1 MTRVVASVALCLV
14 VTCVFGVSPAS
25 AHPSDSYHPNELD
38 SGYGADWGYGLFA
51 EWGINDIS
59 FTQPYPDPSS
69 LTPAERYIVAGA
81 TSTATDRPLS
91 KRLHP
96 WWRDICAVAM
106 NYYYQ
111 QGRLPTQLDEE
122 MVRATAADSEGVSQA
137 WVDLHRS
144 PITGEFPKLN
154 ARMFSPGDVY
164 VRILTEDE
172 IQHFLALLPPLE
184 RLYNQHEML
193 GPQGDWIKAHIVGDI
208 YYVRVYGLHGVIW
221 SNIQYDTVIDEP
233 NFSLQ

>member
-1 MTRVVASVALCLV
+1 MTKTIASVAICLAV
-14 VTCVFGVSPAS
+14 AFALGAGAAS
-25 AHPSDSYHPNELD
+25 AHPADSYQPNELEP
-38 SGYGADWGYGLFA
+38 GYGADWGYGLFS
-51 EWGINDIS
+51 EWSINDIS
-59 FTQPYPDPSS
+59 FTQPYPDPFS

-81 TSTATDRPLS
+81 TSAASNRPLS

-106 NYYYQ
+106 NYYYDE
-111 QGRLPTQLDEE
+111 GRLPAQLDEQ
-122 MVRATAADSEGVSQA
+122 MVRATAVDPAGVSQA

-144 PITGEFPKLN
+144 PLTDEFPRLD
-154 ARMFSPGDVY
+154 ARVFSPGDVY
-164 VRILTEDE
+164 MRILTADE
-172 IQHFLALLPPLE
+172 IQHFVELLPPFA
-184 RLYNQHEML
+184 RLYNQHEMR
-193 GPQGDWIKAHIVGDI
+193 GPQGDWIKAHIAGEV